1 MIDNPTIMGISH
13 LCCWNPGVAL
23 IKDNKLIFFAE
34 EERYNRIKGSPSR
47 FPVKAIEACL
57 DFARIDYS
65 DIDYIATGMLKGT
78 QIVSDS
84 QIMDAVTRL
93 FPNNK
98 DFKWFSHH
106 LSHAASSIIPSGF
119 KETNFITS
127 DGQGDWDSGI
137 YGYFDGEIN
146 ILGRIPPR
154 NSLGNFYSWSTS
166 KCNFKIHE
174 QEGKLMGLASY
185 GKPDESLDAFTYT
198 SSRDNIIR
206 VNAFEYQ
213 ESLQIPQNPIVFN
226 RTEDAS
232 KKEEYINLAATTQK
246 IFEKSILS
254 ILNFLNKKH
263 YSESL
268 CVAGGSFLNCTA
280 NGKIAKKVKNM
291 FIQPASTDS
300 GTALGAAILAYK
312 ELTNIWPD
320 INFESAYWGSGPGD
334 IEKTLENNSDK
345 ITFKKQENISK
356 TIAILVHNNNVIGY
370 VNGRAEVGPRALC
383 HRSIIANPTIKDN
396 LRRVNNIKNREQW
409 RPLAPVI
416 KEESFFEIVDSP
428 CLSPFMLMAC
438 EVKDAWRSK
447 IPAVTHVD
455 NSCRPQTIALKS
467 NPEIHEALTY
477 FETMS
482 GVPVFMNTSFNLN
495 GEPLVQTTQDA
506 INTFL
511 NSELDYLIVQDYLIS
526 RI

>member
-1 MIDNPTIMGISH
+1 MINNPTILGISH
-13 LCCWNPGVAL
+13 LCCWNPAVAL
-23 IKDNKLIFFAE
+23 IKNNELVFFAE

-57 DFARIDYS
+57 DFAKIDYS
-65 DIDYIATGMLKGT
+65 DIDYLATGMLKGT

-84 QIMDAVTRL
+84 TMVDAISKF
-93 FPNNK
+93 FPKNK
-98 DFKWFSHH
+98 GFRWYSHH
-106 LSHAASSIIPSGF
+106 LSHAASSIIPSNF
-119 KETNFITS
+119 IETKFITS

-146 ILGRIPPR
+146 ILGRIPPI

-185 GKPDESLDAFTYT
+185 GKPDESLNTFTYT
-198 SSRDNIIR
+198 SPRDNILR
-206 VNAFEYQ
+206 VNAFNYQ
-213 ESLQIPQNPIVFN
+213 ESLQIPRNPIVFEK
-226 RTEDAS
+226 TEDES
-232 KKEEYINLAATTQK
+232 KSKEYINLAATTQK
-246 IFEKSILS
+246 IFEESIFS
-254 ILNFLNKKH
+254 ILNFVNGKY
-263 YSESL
+263 YSDNL

-312 ELTNIWPD
+312 ELAGIWPN
-320 INFESAYWGSGPGD
+320 INFESAYWGSGPG
-334 IEKTLENNSDK
+334 KVLQTLENNSDK
-345 ITFKKQENISK
+345 ISFEKQENISK
-356 TIAILVHNNNVIGY
+356 TIAVLIHNNNVIGY
-370 VNGRAEVGPRALC
+370 INGRAEIGPRALC
-383 HRSIIANPTIKDN
+383 HRSILANPTIKDN

-416 KEESFFEIVDSP
+416 KEENFFEIVDSP

-438 EVKDAWRSK
+438 EVKESWRSR

-455 NSCRPQTIALKS
+455 NSCRPQTISFKT
-467 NPEIHEALTY
+467 NREIHEALTY
-477 FETMS
+477 FEAMS
-482 GVPVFMNTSFNLN
+482 GAPVFMNTSFNLN

-511 NSELDYLIVQDYLIS
+511 DSELDYLVVQDYLIS
-526 RI
+526 KI